1 MAVEFKDYYATLGVP
16 RGASDDEVKK
26 AFRKLARKYH
36 PDVAKDKKAAEEKFK
51 EINEAYEVLGNAD
64 HRKKYDQLGPDWK
77 QGAQF
82 RPPPGAGGPRRG
94 PGGFEEH
101 EFSFGGTGFSDFF
114 EQLFGGRARGRAGF
128 AGGDFEGYESRAAS
142 RRGHDIEGD
151 MLVTLHEAL
160 NGSVR
165 SVTLRGGGADGDA
178 APKSFKVR
186 IPAGVREGQL
196 IRVPGL
202 GGPGPAGAGDLYL
215 RVRFEQHPD
224 FQVRGSDLVAE
235 LPLAPWE
242 ATLGAAVSLNTL
254 DGPVTV
260 RVPAGT
266 GSGRQLR
273 VRGKGLPAG
282 DGARGD
288 LYATVSVQVPPSLT
302 DEQHRAWAEVARVS
316 RFDPRAEP

>member
-16 RGASDDEVKK
+16 RTATEEEIKR
-26 AFRKLARKYH
+26 AFRQLARKYH
-36 PDVAKDKKAAEEKFK
+36 PDVAKDKQTAEAKFK
-51 EINEAYEVLGNAD
+51 EINEAYEVLGNPEN
-64 HRKKYDQLGPDWK
+64 RRKYDQLGADWK

-82 RPPPGAGGPRRG
+82 RPPPGAGRSRRG

-114 EQLFGGRARGRAGF
+114 EALFGARARGGGFEF
-128 AGGDFEGYESRAAS
+128 AGEEAAGGL
-142 RRGHDIEGD
+142 RGQDIEGD
-151 MLVTLHEAL
+151 LLVTLHEAL
-160 NGSVR
+160 QGSVR
-165 SVTLRGGGADGDA
+165 TVSLRAPTGGAGRD
-178 APKSFKVR
+178 FKVR
-186 IPAGVREGQL
+186 IPAGVKEGQL

-224 FQVRGSDLVAE
+224 FTVRGGDLETE

-242 ATLGAAVSLNTL
+242 AALGATVQLRTL

-266 GSGRQLR
+266 GSGRRLR
-273 VRGKGLPAG
+273 VRGHGLPAG

-288 LYATVSVQVPPSLT
+288 LYARVSVEVPADLT
-302 DEQHRAWAEVARVS
+302 PAQREAWEALARVS
-316 RFDPRAEP
+316 PFNPRAEP